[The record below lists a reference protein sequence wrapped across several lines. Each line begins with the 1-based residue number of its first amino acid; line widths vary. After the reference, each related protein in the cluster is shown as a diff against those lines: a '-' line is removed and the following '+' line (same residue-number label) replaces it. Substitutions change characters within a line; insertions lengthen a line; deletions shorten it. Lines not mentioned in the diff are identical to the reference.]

1 VAIRSAQ
8 VCWVMFLVVGVSAC
22 SGGAVPVAATVTV
35 TQPPVTVTSTVTTT
49 VTVTATATQTVRV
62 TVTAPPRTVVAQ
74 PVGPIDV
81 SAQYLGWHRVH
92 PEPSADDQAQY
103 QAVRQVTL
111 NAGQLDVITVYA
123 PPGWGWHCGTEP
135 ATLAGQKLWQ
145 IRVLNNDGSVFILC
159 PAG

>member
-1 VAIRSAQ
+1 MAIRSVQ
-8 VCWVMFLVVGVSAC
+8 VCWVMLMVVGVSAC
-22 SGGAVPVAATVTV
+22 SGGNVPVAATVTVSQPPVTVYVTQPPVTV
-35 TQPPVTVTSTVTTT
+35 TQPPVTVT
-49 VTVTATATQTVRV
+49 V
-62 TVTAPPRTVVAQ
+62 TVTAPPPTVVAR

-81 SAQYLGWHRVH
+81 SAKYLDWHRAH
-92 PEPSADDQAQY
+92 PEPGGDEQA
-103 QAVRQVTL
+103 QAVRQVIL

-123 PPGWGWHCGTEP
+123 PPGWGWGCWTEP